1 MNLIAG
7 ENGILKRATNT
18 ADKSNLASI
27 EEEIRLHYNAVMID
41 VLANHWDNAKKAEE
55 LEKELRKEDSNAT
68 VIPVETDLLVNYK
81 GKDVTI
87 TNEGE
92 IILEDESMGA
102 KPTGRVDKITTAEGV
117 AKVEL
122 QVIASTTDGTIQ
134 EIQPLNGAV
143 LKEGTTDR
151 FEVTSN
157 GIYYFRIK
165 GSNGRTAIVKSEE
178 VSNVLEISNS
188 LLEGISK
195 ISSSG
200 LKKVKVAGKTETKTY
215 SLDVI
220 HNKGDLVLDGI
231 QDVEGVWRGK
241 EEGKNI
247 YVFGTQADV
256 ATDSEY
262 AQNTVVLKVEG
273 NLTINNGVK
282 VRAVQ
287 SEEGYGGP
295 KGMII
300 YCTGT
305 LTNNGMIS
313 MTACGARAEG
323 ENVYLWKNTEGN
335 FEYVPAVGGAGG
347 IIPSTTNTEGNN
359 GENGTS
365 RATGGGGSGANG
377 NANPFMGRGCG
388 AKGTSYSG
396 GTGGGG
402 HAIEMTGHSIADG
415 EENGGAG
422 GEGSRIEGDA
432 YSGGG
437 AGNPGAIGH
446 AGNGTRPDLN
456 GENGTGG
463 LLVIYANAI
472 QNNADIEA
480 NGKRGGGGDNVFS
493 GGSSG
498 GGSINI
504 FYKTN
509 YANKGQITANGGIEN
524 VAYKG
529 GDGGTGSI
537 SVGSIGSGKYESTF
551 ANY

>member
-55 LEKELRKEDSNAT
+55 LEKELRKEASNAT

-215 SLDVI
+215 
-220 HNKGDLVLDGI
+220 
-231 QDVEGVWRGK
+231 
-241 EEGKNI
+241 
-247 YVFGTQADV
+247 
-256 ATDSEY
+256 
-262 AQNTVVLKVEG
+262 
-273 NLTINNGVK
+273 
-282 VRAVQ
+282 
-287 SEEGYGGP
+287 
-295 KGMII
+295 
-300 YCTGT
+300 
-305 LTNNGMIS
+305 
-313 MTACGARAEG
+313 
-323 ENVYLWKNTEGN
+323 
-335 FEYVPAVGGAGG
+335 
-347 IIPSTTNTEGNN
+347 
-359 GENGTS
+359 
-365 RATGGGGSGANG
+365 
-377 NANPFMGRGCG
+377 
-388 AKGTSYSG
+388 
-396 GTGGGG
+396 
-402 HAIEMTGHSIADG
+402 
-415 EENGGAG
+415 
-422 GEGSRIEGDA
+422 
-432 YSGGG
+432 
-437 AGNPGAIGH
+437 
-446 AGNGTRPDLN
+446 
-456 GENGTGG
+456 
-463 LLVIYANAI
+463 
-472 QNNADIEA
+472 
-480 NGKRGGGGDNVFS
+480 
-493 GGSSG
+493 
-498 GGSINI
+498 
-504 FYKTN
+504 
-509 YANKGQITANGGIEN
+509 
-524 VAYKG
+524 
-529 GDGGTGSI
+529 
-537 SVGSIGSGKYESTF
+537 
-551 ANY
+551 